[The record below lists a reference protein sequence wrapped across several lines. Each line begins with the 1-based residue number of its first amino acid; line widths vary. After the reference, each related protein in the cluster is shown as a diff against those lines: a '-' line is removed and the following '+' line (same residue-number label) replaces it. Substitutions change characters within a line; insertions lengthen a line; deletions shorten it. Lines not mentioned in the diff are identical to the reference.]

1 MVFFNDNRYG
11 FEGLPAQSFIL
22 LSFNRRKLWPFL
34 NK

>member
-1 MVFFNDNRYG
+1 MAFFNDGRYE

-22 LSFNRRKLWPFL
+22 LSFNRYKLLPFL